1 MAFNYDRIRSTA
13 SQLLERFGEQ
23 LTFTRTTQ
31 GAYDPDTGQPST
43 STSTFSRYCC
53 VFDYS
58 DAERA
63 EQTIQEGD
71 RRVLAEAG
79 DYEVGDKVTIDS
91 ETYRVVSVSESRP
104 SATIVSVTL
113 QVRK

>member
-1 MAFNYDRIRSTA
+1 MAFNYDRMRSTA

-31 GAYDPDTGQPST
+31 GAYDPNTGQPST
-43 STSTFSRYCC
+43 STSTFTRYCC

-79 DYEVGDKVTIDS
+79 DYRVGDKVFIDS
-91 ETYRVVSVSESRP
+91 ETFRVVNVSESSP
-104 SATIVSVTL
+104 SSTIVSVTL

>member
-13 SQLLERFGEQ
+13 SQLLERFGEE

-31 GAYDPDTGQPST
+31 GAYDPNTGQPST
-43 STSTFSRYCC
+43 STSTFTRYCC

-71 RRVLAEAG
+71 RRVLSEAG
-79 DYEVGDKVTIDS
+79 DYRVGDKVTIDG
-91 ETYRVVSVSESRP
+91 ETFRVVNVSESTP
-104 SATIVSVTL
+104 SSTIVSVTL

>member
-13 SQLLERFGEQ
+13 SQLLERFGQQ

-79 DYEVGDKVTIDS
+79 DYQVGDKVSIDS

>member
-31 GAYDPDTGQPST
+31 GACDPDTGQPST

-91 ETYRVVSVSESRP
+91 ETYRVVNVSESRP